1 MEKPSQQ
8 NTIQDSFL
16 NSARKERS
24 NVTIYLMSG
33 VKLTGRIKSF
43 DKYSV
48 ILEAGSQEQLIF
60 KHAISTVSLPRGGG
74 RDFHDRRD
82 MRDTRPE
89 RPLGGPPER
98 PIDREHHADREHSS
112 EANTTGSAAGGD
124 RS

>member
-1 MEKPSQQ
+1 MEKQPQQQ

-16 NSARKERS
+16 NSARKERN

-60 KHAISTVSLPRGGG
+60 KHAISTVSLPRAG
-74 RDFHDRRD
+74 RDFHYN
-82 MRDTRPE
+82 RPSAPVE
-89 RPLGGPPER
+89 RESHVEPQP
-98 PIDREHHADREHSS
+98 
-112 EANTTGSAAGGD
+112 AATQAAVAPDKG
-124 RS
+124 

>member
-1 MEKPSQQ
+1 MEKQAQPQQQ

-16 NSARKERS
+16 NSARKDRS

-74 RDFHDRRD
+74 RDYHYS
-82 MRDTRPE
+82 RPSAPVE
-89 RPLGGPPER
+89 REQHIEPQP
-98 PIDREHHADREHSS
+98 
-112 EANTTGSAAGGD
+112 SATQAAVAPD
-124 RS
+124 KA

>member
-1 MEKPSQQ
+1 MEKPTQQ

-74 RDFHDRRD
+74 RDFHHARSP
-82 MRDTRPE
+82 MS
-89 RPLGGPPER
+89 
-98 PIDREHHADREHSS
+98 DREHQSEQGPGPQAGTASGGPDR
-112 EANTTGSAAGGD
+112 
-124 RS
+124 

>member
-1 MEKPSQQ
+1 MEKNAQQQ
-8 NTIQDSFL
+8 NTIQDGFL

-74 RDFHDRRD
+74 REFHHPRSSVGA
-82 MRDTRPE
+82 E
-89 RPLGGPPER
+89 GEHQAEPLAGPP
-98 PIDREHHADREHSS
+98 PGPS
-112 EANTTGSAAGGD
+112 GSAE
-124 RS
+124 RR